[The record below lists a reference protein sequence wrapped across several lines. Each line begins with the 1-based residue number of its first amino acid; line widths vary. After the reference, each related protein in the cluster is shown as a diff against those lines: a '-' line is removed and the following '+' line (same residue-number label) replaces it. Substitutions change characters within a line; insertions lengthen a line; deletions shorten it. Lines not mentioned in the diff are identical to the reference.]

1 MSIDS
6 ISEFIT
12 RIDEMGELVRIAHPV
27 RAELEICEIADRVM
41 KSANGGPALLF
52 EHVILRDGTRSAY
65 PVAIN
70 LFGSMKRMSL
80 SLGVSDI
87 DDIGARITELLQ
99 MKVPD
104 GLLGK
109 LSMLPK
115 LLEIGKFPPRVKG
128 GPAASQAVVWQGSD
142 IDLSKLP
149 IITCWPEDGGP
160 YITLP
165 MVISKDPARG
175 IRNVGMY
182 RVQQMGRDTLAMHWQ
197 RHKVGAAHWREM
209 AERGEKMPVC
219 IAIGAD
225 PASVYSASAPLPPTI
240 DEFLFAGFLRS
251 KPVEMVKCET
261 VDLEVPAASEIVLE
275 GYVELGELRREGPFG
290 DHTGFYSLD
299 DDYPVFHIK

>member
-12 RIDEMGELVRIAHPV
+12 RIDAIGELVRIAHPV
-27 RAELEICEIADRVM
+27 RAELELCEIADRVM
-41 KSANGGPALLF
+41 KSADGGQALLF
-52 EHVILRDGTRSAY
+52 EHVILRDGSRSAY

-70 LFGSMKRMSL
+70 LYGSMKRMSL
-80 SLGVSDI
+80 SLGVSDL
-87 DDIGARITELLQ
+87 DEIGARITELLQ

-104 GLLGK
+104 GLMGK

-115 LLEIGKFPPRVKG
+115 LFEIGKFPPRVKS
-128 GPAASQAVVWQGSD
+128 GPAASQAVVWQGGD

-149 IITCWPEDGGP
+149 IITCWPDDGGP

-182 RVQQMGRDTLAMHWQ
+182 RVQQMSRDTLAMHWQ

-219 IAIGAD
+219 IAIGPD
-225 PASVYSASAPLPPTI
+225 PPSMYSASAPLPPTV
-240 DEFLFAGFLRS
+240 DEFLFAGFLRN
-251 KPVEMVKCET
+251 KPVSLTKAVTC
-261 VDLEVPAASEIVLE
+261 DL
-275 GYVELGELRREGPFG
+275 
-290 DHTGFYSLD
+290 
-299 DDYPVFHIK
+299 